1 MVWGAMSWAE
11 FAPFPSP
18 LPPASSGAGQVRS
31 QLALLW
37 SCTVPLFC
45 DRPAVC
51 SGRLVFSLSLAIPQ
65 LQLLS
70 HESSVQL
77 CSGHLRLVLTL
88 SSAACSSPFCPH
100 LLVAKVGVWGTFLLG
115 VAFMHLICAFYL
127 FFCPVRLPSEIRKLP
142 PDPLVRGFPGVWKL
156 PLLILPSLDGF
167 LYLALL
173 SLFLS
178 FIFCPTSFG
187 R

>member
-1 MVWGAMSWAE
+1 MPTIQNLRKSLVRNCWPVCSLVWGAMSGAE

-18 LPPASSGAGQVRS
+18 LPPASSRAGQVCS

-45 DRPAVC
+45 NRPAVC

-65 LQLLS
+65 LKLLS

-77 CSGHLRLVLTL
+77 HSGHSVLVLTL

-100 LLVAKVGVWGTFLLG
+100 LLVAKVGVWGTSAG
-115 VAFMHLICAFYL
+115 SCFYAPNLCIL
-127 FFCPVRLPSEIRKLP
+127 FIFLPS
-142 PDPLVRGFPGVWKL
+142 
-156 PLLILPSLDGF
+156 
-167 LYLALL
+167 
-173 SLFLS
+173 
-178 FIFCPTSFG
+178 
-187 R
+187 